1 MTDFRLDVVADGSTV
16 ALCPVG
22 VLDHEGAR
30 VLLDAVD
37 AVRGNS
43 GAFVAIRLDGVDSYT
58 EDGLRVLA
66 LADPPVPG
74 CPVRV

>member
-1 MTDFRLDVVADGSTV
+1 MADFRLDIVADGTTV

-22 VLDHEGAR
+22 VIDRMGAR

-37 AVRGNS
+37 AMRDDAYAVVS
-43 GAFVAIRLDGVDSYT
+43 VRLDGVDRFT

-66 LADPPVPG
+66 HADLPMTAGLVEE
-74 CPVRV
+74 